1 MNLVDCLVYPLWRL
15 VAILNPFSLPPR
27 RHGPNRP
34 RSGSPSS
41 DDTTVVTDQPFSTA
55 LIHPISEASQIDGFP
70 STRLMDGASLS
81 PPRSPG
87 ISDTNSPAKDLAEQL
102 RNARIEDIGGNF
114 HFYISRQTTH
124 ELINKSTVTDI
135 LAQHIKDQKAL
146 QRTVRK
152 TCRRGKAL
160 FAILVLVGKEAEIEL
175 FFKEDILDDQLPLR
189 RRDQDNEFNLW
200 TEDGKPVTATG
211 HWKSKHR
218 EKFYS
223 FQWWFLATVFEDLMH
238 YELSNNASLPTVPLL
253 PEESH
258 LVPLSG
264 GFSDVFFVR
273 FHPAQMEWSEV
284 VDLEVSIQP
293 SNMSS

>member
-1 MNLVDCLVYPLWRL
+1 
-15 VAILNPFSLPPR
+15 
-27 RHGPNRP
+27 
-34 RSGSPSS
+34 
-41 DDTTVVTDQPFSTA
+41 
-55 LIHPISEASQIDGFP
+55 
-70 STRLMDGASLS
+70 MDGASLP

-87 ISDTNSPAKDLAEQL
+87 VSDTNGPAKDLAEQL
-102 RNARIEDIGGNF
+102 RKARIEDIGGNS

-146 QRTVRK
+146 RRTVRK
-152 TCRRGKAL
+152 TCKRGKAL
-160 FAILVLVGKEAEIEL
+160 FAILVLVGKEAEMEL
-175 FFKEDILDDQLPLR
+175 FFKEDIFDDQLPLR

-211 HWKSKHR
+211 NWKSKHR
-218 EKFYS
+218 EEFYS

-273 FHPAQMEWSEV
+273 FHPAQTEWSEV
-284 VDLEVSIQP
+284 VDLEVSIHP